1 MDALSAGPGSSL
13 SDSLWS
19 GVESDALGAPSI
31 TIPSTHPD
39 TNCSQQ
45 KHLQTDIKTIDT
57 YLACKEA
64 PKSICDALERVCE
77 AVERRVT
84 ERSTADVLKVL

>member
-19 GVESDALGAPSI
+19 GVESDASGAPSI

-39 TNCSQQ
+39 TNSSQQ
-45 KHLQTDIKTIDT
+45 KHLRTDIKTINT
-57 YLACKEA
+57 YLAREEA
-64 PKSICDALERVCE
+64 PKSVRDALERVRE
-77 AVERRVT
+77 ESA
-84 ERSTADVLKVL
+84 LGG

>member
-13 SDSLWS
+13 SDSLWN
-19 GVESDALGAPSI
+19 GVESDASGAPSI

-39 TNCSQQ
+39 TNSSQQ

-57 YLACKEA
+57 YWPARRPRKASATPSNAFVRQLK
-64 PKSICDALERVCE
+64 DASQRGQLQTR
-77 AVERRVT
+77 
-84 ERSTADVLKVL
+84 